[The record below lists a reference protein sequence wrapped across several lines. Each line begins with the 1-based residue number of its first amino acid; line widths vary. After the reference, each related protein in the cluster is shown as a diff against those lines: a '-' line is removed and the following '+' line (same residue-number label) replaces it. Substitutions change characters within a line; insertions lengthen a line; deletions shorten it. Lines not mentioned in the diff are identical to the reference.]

1 MKNAPYVKEFDAEGN
16 QTNKFKDKY
25 EPLFPNRKKRR
36 AKDGRFN
43 SNRKGANIVTV
54 LGRTFKKILQEVDGK
69 YIYHYKPIN
78 QK

>member
-1 MKNAPYVKEFDAEGN
+1 MGGDGDRPVDFLNLFLTYICSRCSLPN
-16 QTNKFKDKY
+16 
-25 EPLFPNRKKRR
+25 FPNRKKRR

-43 SNRKGANIVTV
+43 SNRKGVNIVTV
-54 LGRTFKKILQEVDGK
+54 LGKTFKQILQIVDGK